1 MAVACYEYSSAS
13 WLEDQDFWRL
23 HGLFRSVELAARPH
37 VHIENTQIEADWDPE
52 AGTASLDAALTVLNA
67 ADAATVRGQKHL
79 RELMDI
85 VSSGERGAM
94 FYLVQRPD
102 GRCFGPAAFIDPA
115 YAALFWQALRAGVEI
130 YPYEGCLTEAGI
142 GLGRLLP
149 LAKPDCPDV
158 SADFPDMTDSRR
170 I

>member
-1 MAVACYEYSSAS
+1 M
-13 WLEDQDFWRL
+13 
-23 HGLFRSVELAARPH
+23 
-37 VHIENTQIEADWDPE
+37 IEA
-52 AGTASLDAALTVLNA
+52 AFLARRLGFAKGYTAIRREVRRGESRLDALLTGPSLPPLWVECKNVTLVEDGMA
-67 ADAATVRGQKHL
+67 CFPDAATVRGQKHL

-158 SADFPDMTDSRR
+158 SADIPDMTDSRR